1 MKSDKLAG
9 TYCVSVQ
16 TPIGFKR
23 GTVSLRTLD
32 SAQGDPSLAVDIKV
46 PGLRFS
52 ISNATCSEDQF
63 EIQGRVSHMLGSL
76 LFRCTGYIE
85 GDRLVASA
93 TSGAMGLRF
102 EGVRVNP
109 RL

>member
-1 MKSDKLAG
+1 MESDKLAG

-16 TPIGFKR
+16 TPIGFKK
-23 GTVSLRTLD
+23 GTVSLRALN
-32 SAQGDPSLAVDIKV
+32 SAQSGPSLAVDIKV

-52 ISNATCSEDQF
+52 IASATCEGDHF
-63 EIQGRVSHMLGSL
+63 EIQGRVSHMLGTL
-76 LFRCTGYIE
+76 PFRCTGYIE

-102 EGVRVNP
+102 EGIRV
-109 RL
+109 